1 MHAARH
7 ASVRLR
13 ATALIFL
20 AAKNTIRQALS
31 KILHPHPHGP
41 RWHRGD
47 NVARSTATRV
57 GNPPIQSSLLS
68 LLTLTSQ
75 KKIREAKIIFV
86 FKV

>member
-7 ASVRLR
+7 ASVRLQ

-20 AAKNTIRQALS
+20 PRTARQALS
-31 KILHPHPHGP
+31 KILHPHPPHGP
-41 RWHRGD
+41 RRHRGD

-68 LLTLTSQ
+68 PANST
-75 KKIREAKIIFV
+75 KPDGVEGG
-86 FKV
+86 